1 METPSRPNL
10 TEKVLT
16 WIAAAALIG
25 GIAYTIAA
33 TVGVG

>member
-1 METPSRPNL
+1 MD

-16 WIAAAALIG
+16 WIAAAVLIG

-33 TVGVG
+33 TVGGS

>member
-1 METPSRPNL
+1 MKAPSGLSTTET
-10 TEKVLT
+10 VLT

-33 TVGVG
+33 TVGGT

>member
-1 METPSRPNL
+1 MN

-33 TVGVG
+33 AAGVG